1 MTFRQKILI
10 AYLAIL
16 LLFLAILFPFAAH
29 SVRQV
34 LMEVLEQRC
43 RNLVEDLVQA
53 ADVQEML
60 GELKQRQQ
68 YSFYSIAL
76 IGPQSHVLYDSQE
89 SYEALPPSQSVALTT
104 SPEVQEAF
112 HLGVGYRSEYFPVL
126 SQSFAYIAV
135 AFEFQGATYVVRV
148 ALPFEQ
154 VDDLT
159 HHLEIAFLTLGMGV
173 LVAFSI
179 LTWIAINHISR
190 PIEKIVAAVKP
201 YRGGTEAVIPIIDL
215 GSWSGQKDEFGMLAE
230 TLNSLSLKVH
240 DHIETLTRERNE
252 KSTILEALVEGVVVV
267 DGEGRVRYANKV
279 ALEFL
284 AASLDELQEQG
295 LKRPQDKVL
304 MNLAVRCQSE
314 GAVAMLYDVAW
325 EDRRYYL
332 DIVAIPSRLHEE
344 TILVLQD
351 KTTHYRALEKGKE
364 FVANASHELK
374 TPITIIQGFAETL
387 HDNRNLPKEVFIEIT
402 EKILR
407 NCHRMEKLVRNL
419 LVLADMDT
427 HLPLSRVQECS
438 LVDLLNNCIQLVQ
451 SVYRTAS
458 ILLSNPSGED
468 IFVGIDPMLFE
479 LAITNL
485 LDNAAKY
492 SEPPAKIQITIN
504 RDENQVMITIQ
515 DQGIGIPKEDLEH
528 IFDRF
533 YTVNKAHSRKMGG
546 SGLGLSICRTIIEKH
561 LGKISIE
568 SEVGK
573 GTTFTLLLPAQG
585 IRDDT

>member
-16 LLFLAILFPFAAH
+16 LLFLVVLFPFAAH

-34 LMEVLEQRC
+34 LVEVLEQRC
-43 RNLVEDLVQA
+43 RNIVEELVQA
-53 ADVQEML
+53 PDVEEML
-60 GELKQRQQ
+60 KELKQRQQ
-68 YSFYSIAL
+68 YSFYRIAL
-76 IGPQSHVLYDSQE
+76 IGPHNHLLYDSRE
-89 SYEALPPSQSVALTT
+89 AYEGSTQMQSMELVNA
-104 SPEVQEAF
+104 PEVQEAF
-112 HLGVGYRSEYFPVL
+112 QRGVGYRSEYFPTL
-126 SQSFAYIAV
+126 SQSFSYMAV
-135 AFEFQGATYVVRV
+135 AFEFHGSMYVVRV

-154 VDDLT
+154 IDDLT

-173 LVAFSI
+173 LILFSI
-179 LTWIAINHISR
+179 VTWMAIHHISR
-190 PIEKIVAAVKP
+190 PIEKIIAAVKP

-215 GSWSGQKDEFGMLAE
+215 GPWSRQKDEFGMLAE
-230 TLNSLSLKVH
+230 TLNSLSVKVH

-267 DGEGRVRYANKV
+267 DAEGVVRYANKV
-279 ALEFL
+279 AMELLVSSWEEL
-284 AASLDELQEQG
+284 ATQG
-295 LKRPQDKVL
+295 LTRPEDRVL
-304 MNLAVRCQSE
+304 MNLARRCQNE
-314 GAVAMLYDVAW
+314 GSVATLYDVAW
-325 EDRRYYL
+325 ADRRYYL

-387 HDNRNLPKEVFIEIT
+387 HDNRNLPRDVFIEIT

-438 LVDLLNNCIQLVQ
+438 LEDLLNNCIQLVQ
-451 SVYRTAS
+451 TVYRTAS
-458 ILLSNPSGED
+458 IQLLNPSGED

-492 SEPPAKIQITIN
+492 SEPPAKIAITID
-504 RDENQVMITIQ
+504 RVEGQVKITIE
-515 DQGIGIPKEDLEH
+515 DHGIGIPQEDLEH

-561 LGKISIE
+561 LGKISIA
-568 SEVGK
+568 SQVGQ
-573 GTTFTLLLPAQG
+573 GTTFTILLPAEG
-585 IRDDT
+585 IKDVP